1 MTVNLCPFSGV
12 SVPRFR
18 GICAPFPPPFLPF
31 CAPFQG
37 YLVKDIKDLK
47 VFKSRGNAGIENRLI
62 PLNRIKK
69 RRCPAGGAEYY
80 VE

>member
-1 MTVNLCPFSGV
+1 MTVNLCPVSGV

-47 VFKSRGNAGIENRLI
+47 VFISGGTPVLRTGLS
-62 PLNRIKK
+62 PLT
-69 RRCPAGGAEYY
+69 G
-80 VE
+80 